1 MNRALLTIN
10 AGSSSIK
17 FALFRADDLHVIVS
31 GQVERIGSEP
41 KFIAHDGTG
50 REIKS
55 RSWPQGV
62 ARSYEEIFDD
72 LLKWV
77 EAHLGRAK
85 LAGVGHRVVHGGRN
99 LTQPVILTPDVL
111 AEIETLIPLAPLH
124 QPHSVHAIK
133 AITGLRPNLPQV
145 ACFDTAFHRG
155 HAPVTRYFALPRELS
170 DSGIERYGFH
180 GLSYEFI
187 AARLAEID
195 PALAAG
201 RVVAAHLGNGASLC
215 AINNGHSVDSTMG
228 FTAVDGL
235 PMGTRCGTLDPGVI
249 LYLQQSRGMNADD
262 IEELIYKKSGLL
274 GVSGISA
281 DMRTLLESDN
291 PHAAEAVDMFCFR
304 IARETAALATAM
316 GGVDA
321 IVFTAGIGEKSPQ
334 VRSRAC
340 AYLHWLGVEIDEDAN
355 ARSTQRINTLAS
367 KIRILVVAT
376 DEESVIARHTA
387 RLLAV

>member
-1 MNRALLTIN
+1 MSRALLTIN

-17 FALFRADDLHVIVS
+17 FALFRADDLHVIVT
-31 GQVERIGSEP
+31 GQVERIGGEP
-41 KFIAHDGTG
+41 KFEAHDGTG

-55 RSWPQGV
+55 RSWPQG
-62 ARSYEEIFDD
+62 ASRSYEEIFDD

-77 EAHLGRAK
+77 EAHLGRAQ
-85 LAGVGHRVVHGGRN
+85 LVGVGHRVVHGGRN
-99 LTQPVILTPDVL
+99 LTKPVILTPDVV
-111 AEIETLIPLAPLH
+111 AEIENLIPLAPLH

-133 AITGLRPNLPQV
+133 AITGLRPHLPQI

-155 HAPVTRYFALPRELS
+155 HAPATRFFALPRELS

-187 AARLAEID
+187 AGRLAEID

-201 RVVAAHLGNGASLC
+201 RIVAAHLGSGASLC
-215 AINNGHSVDSTMG
+215 AINNGRSVDSTMG

-340 AYLHWLGVEIDEDAN
+340 AYLKWLGVEIDEDAN
-355 ARSTQRINTLAS
+355 TKSTQRINTLAS
-367 KIRILVVAT
+367 KIRILVVPT
-376 DEESVIARHTA
+376 DEEAVIARHTA
-387 RLLAV
+387 ALLAY